1 MPKNREKGHGAKSTG
16 TPLREIII
24 SGGIG
29 AAAVLILLAVMAL
42 LMSVQDV
49 PGRLAAPM
57 VTLSLAAGTM
67 LAGYRCGRRLHQNGI
82 INGALTGGLMYLIL
96 LVAALT
102 VPKNEPGLLALY
114 KCLLMVVSGAIG
126 GVLAVNKR
134 SKVKPSHRPKSR

>member
-29 AAAVLILLAVMAL
+29 AAAVLILLAVM
-42 LMSVQDV
+42 MSVQDV

-67 LAGYRCGRRLHQNGI
+67 LAGYRCGRRLRQNGI

-134 SKVKPSHRPKSR
+134 SKVKPAHRQKSR

>member
-1 MPKNREKGHGAKSTG
+1 MPKNREKGHGTKSTG

-42 LMSVQDV
+42 LMSAQDV

-67 LAGYRCGRRLHQNGI
+67 LAGYRCGRRLRN
-82 INGALTGGLMYLIL
+82 L
-96 LVAALT
+96 LCHRA
-102 VPKNEPGLLALY
+102 
-114 KCLLMVVSGAIG
+114 CLKAPYYIPQ
-126 GVLAVNKR
+126 R
-134 SKVKPSHRPKSR
+134 

>member
-67 LAGYRCGRRLHQNGI
+67 LAGYRCNRGCAKTGSSTGRSPAG
-82 INGALTGGLMYLIL
+82 
-96 LVAALT
+96 
-102 VPKNEPGLLALY
+102 
-114 KCLLMVVSGAIG
+114 
-126 GVLAVNKR
+126 
-134 SKVKPSHRPKSR
+134 